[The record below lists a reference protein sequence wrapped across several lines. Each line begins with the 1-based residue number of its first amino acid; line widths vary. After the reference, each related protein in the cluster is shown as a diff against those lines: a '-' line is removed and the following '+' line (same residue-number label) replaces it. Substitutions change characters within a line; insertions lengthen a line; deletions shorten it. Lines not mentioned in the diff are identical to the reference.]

1 MKILCTGGAGFI
13 GSHLVDALIGQG
25 HDVWVADS
33 LNHDVHRMTLN
44 EKEAFRIPGAYFR
57 WKSSSLAV
65 KDDSKVNATPYDVVF
80 HLAAVVGVGQSQYEI
95 DRYITQNVSDTAQML
110 QVWVDNPEQ
119 RPKRLIVASSM
130 SIYGE
135 GDRFEGISETEYPT
149 LPNQYALT
157 KYAQE
162 IACLNWGR
170 AFDVPTTALR
180 FFNVYGD
187 RQSLSNPYTG
197 IAAIF
202 AACLLSGRG
211 GLVFEDGRQTRDF
224 VHVSDIV
231 QGVLLAMTAPAEVI
245 HGEAFNIG
253 TGKPTSLLELHGLI
267 AAFLKSDAAPIVTGQ
282 KRKGDIR
289 HCFASI
295 EKAKRLLG
303 YIPRVELCEGIE
315 RYADWLRTQDVSQVL
330 ERVDTAT
337 AELKAKGLLQ

>member
-13 GSHLVDALIGQG
+13 GSHLVDALLSQG
-25 HDVWVADS
+25 HEVWATDI
-33 LNHDVHRMTLN
+33 LCRQVHNLTLG
-44 EKEAFRIPGAYFR
+44 ECDAFRMPGVFFR
-57 WKSSSLAV
+57 NRVASVSV
-65 KDDSKVNATPYDVVF
+65 KDDARLNAPPYDVVF
-80 HLAAVVGVGQSQYEI
+80 HLAAVVGVGQSQAHI
-95 DRYITQNVSDTAQML
+95 DRYMTMNVQDTADML
-110 QVWVDNPEQ
+110 QIWVDNPAN

-135 GDRFEGISETEYPT
+135 GDRFEGVTETQYPT

-162 IACLNWGR
+162 IACLNFGR

-180 FFNVYGD
+180 FFNVVGE

-211 GLVFEDGRQTRDF
+211 GLIFEDGKQIRDF

-231 QGVLLAMTAPAEVI
+231 QGILLAMTAPAEVI
-245 HGEAFNIG
+245 AGEAFNIG
-253 TGKPTSLLELHGLI
+253 TGKPTTLLELHQVLAECLGVD
-267 AAFLKSDAAPIVTGQ
+267 FAPIITGQ

-289 HCFASI
+289 YCFANI

-303 YIPRVELCEGIE
+303 YLPRMNLCDAMK
-315 RYADWLRTQDVSQVL
+315 RYAEWLRTQDVSQIL
-330 ERVDTAT
+330 LKVDEAT
-337 AELKAKGLLQ
+337 AELRAKGLLS